1 MIAEPWRRFEKHV
14 DPDATLAEA
23 ERARR
28 AKISY
33 RAWQRANAKK
43 AAKARQVAKRR
54 RDAAV
59 RRRLA
64 RSPTQ
69 GQIDAFKRERDQEVG
84 ATIIWAAAQRG
95 TAGIEALRRR
105 QRKVRDDCLLCGRPL
120 HGGGA
125 ADAGPSS

>member
-1 MIAEPWRRFEKHV
+1 MSRVEPWRRFETRV
-14 DPDATLAEA
+14 DPGGTLPEA

-43 AAKARQVAKRR
+43 AAKARQVAKHR
-54 RDAAV
+54 RDAAL

-64 RSPTQ
+64 TPPTQ
-69 GQIDAFKRERDQEVG
+69 GEVDAFRRERDQEIR

-95 TAGIEALRRR
+95 TTGIEALRRR
-105 QRKVRDDCLLCGRPL
+105 QLEVREDCLLCGRPL
-120 HGGGA
+120 HDGA
-125 ADAGPSS
+125 AAPSV